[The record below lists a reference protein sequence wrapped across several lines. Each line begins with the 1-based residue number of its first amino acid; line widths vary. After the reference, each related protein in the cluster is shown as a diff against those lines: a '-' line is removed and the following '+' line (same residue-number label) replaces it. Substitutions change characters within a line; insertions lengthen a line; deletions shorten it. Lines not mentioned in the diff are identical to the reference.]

1 MGEQAGARDL
11 QVLLAGFGP
20 GPGAHRGLVAA
31 DDPGEDDQ
39 RPDRRVRC
47 GHRAGG
53 AVQQRV
59 HPPVAGPDPG
69 HRREDV
75 RAPLDRDVVHHHQ
88 EHAPGLEVQPVGH
101 RARRARL
108 RRGVCDVDPAARALH
123 LVPGVLDGQSPRLG
137 QVGDLVR
144 VPHPQVA
151 GIGQVSAAAATAL
164 REVRDDVVRDLLPG
178 QERARRAGLLARLAA
193 AAPALPALRRLP
205 PRQVISAR
213 RHRRVPAVAGDQP
226 LQPRDPVLQLRDLGV
241 LVLQQHP
248 QPLVRLPQP
257 AGSGPDK
264 QAGVMIDDDDQVL
277 VALAVGDLVD
287 PDPPQPGQPVGAGGS
302 LGGDPGDDVPDGPPP
317 GAHQLADGG
326 LGGRARQ
333 PGDGVLERAG
343 MPGAVPRP
351 RHGCDR
357 HAVPGAGHPRRGAF
371 QLGPD
376 RAQVQGP
383 PPAPL
388 ALVIARAAAPADP
401 APPGPAPVRPDPGD
415 YRDLRLAVRPG
426 IFLPAD
432 PLDHGAAFDSQH
444 PRP

>member
-1 MGEQAGARDL
+1 MSRLVHATCRYFLRDS
-11 QVLLAGFGP
+11 

-88 EHAPGLEVQPVGH
+88 EHTPGLEVQPVGH

-257 AGSGPDK
+257 P
-264 QAGVMIDDDDQVL
+264 VL
-277 VALAVGDLVD
+277 
-287 PDPPQPGQPVGAGGS
+287 
-302 LGGDPGDDVPDGPPP
+302 
-317 GAHQLADGG
+317 
-326 LGGRARQ
+326 
-333 PGDGVLERAG
+333 
-343 MPGAVPRP
+343 
-351 RHGCDR
+351 
-357 HAVPGAGHPRRGAF
+357 
-371 QLGPD
+371 
-376 RAQVQGP
+376 RAQCGRIITGHTGSP
-383 PPAPL
+383 GRIRHPGTTSKRPSASNATRPAGRHSFRDPHL
-388 ALVIARAAAPADP
+388 PRQWRIARE
-401 APPGPAPVRPDPGD
+401 G
-415 YRDLRLAVRPG
+415 
-426 IFLPAD
+426 
-432 PLDHGAAFDSQH
+432 
-444 PRP
+444 

>member
-1 MGEQAGARDL
+1 MERVGALGGGRCPGADDGGDVAGAVGRDVG
-11 QVLLAGFGP
+11 QGRGP
-20 GPGAHRGLVAA
+20 
-31 DDPGEDDQ
+31 
-39 RPDRRVRC
+39 VRAQ
-47 GHRAGG
+47 RAG
-53 AVQQRV
+53 
-59 HPPVAGPDPG
+59 
-69 HRREDV
+69 E
-75 RAPLDRDVVHHHQ
+75 
-88 EHAPGLEVQPVGH
+88 
-101 RARRARL
+101 
-108 RRGVCDVDPAARALH
+108 
-123 LVPGVLDGQSPRLG
+123 
-137 QVGDLVR
+137 
-144 VPHPQVA
+144 
-151 GIGQVSAAAATAL
+151 
-164 REVRDDVVRDLLPG
+164 
-178 QERARRAGLLARLAA
+178 
-193 AAPALPALRRLP
+193 
-205 PRQVISAR
+205 
-213 RHRRVPAVAGDQP
+213 AGD
-226 LQPRDPVLQLRDLGV
+226 GF
-241 LVLQQHP
+241 HGA
-248 QPLVRLPQP
+248 

-302 LGGDPGDDVPDGPPP
+302 LGGDPGDDVPDGPPS

-343 MPGAVPRP
+343 MPGAVPGP